1 MKVFVGMWP
10 RYRRLEDK
18 MEQNF
23 RMIDVGEKSISRRRA
38 VATGTITVCSETA
51 TMIKNGDS
59 PKGNILAMSEVA
71 GIMAAKN
78 TWQLL
83 PLCHPLILDS
93 VRIWF
98 EQKGNQI
105 QAYCEV
111 ICHGKTGVEME
122 ALVGVNTCLLTIYD
136 LAKAVD
142 PVIEISD
149 VHLQLKEGGKSG
161 VWSHPKEL
169 ANRNAEIKKD
179 FFQGLHFAVG
189 TLSDRA
195 SKGEYT
201 DLSGPIIK
209 DYFQSVGGHCVSY
222 DIIPD
227 EKDCLKELV
236 LKAAHSYIHQKV
248 DVLFLTG
255 GTGISTR
262 DITPETLKDLASK
275 ELVGFG
281 ELQRWYG
288 SKYTKAS
295 WLSRSSAYVVENTL
309 VVLFPGSPKAV
320 SQGIEAIAELVP
332 HAIKMMKGLSH
343 S

>member
-1 MKVFVGMWP
+1 
-10 RYRRLEDK
+10 

-23 RMIDVGEKSISRRRA
+23 RMIDVGEKSITRRRA

-51 TMIKNGDS
+51 MMIKKGDS
-59 PKGNILAMSEVA
+59 PKGNILAMAEVA
-71 GIMAAKN
+71 GIMASKN

-98 EQKGNQI
+98 EQKGNHI

-161 VWSHPKEL
+161 VWLHPKEL
-169 ANRNAEIKKD
+169 NNSKLETKNNNTDIKKD
-179 FFQGLHFAVG
+179 FFHGLNFAVG

-209 DYFQSVGGHCVSY
+209 DYFQSVAGQCVFY
-222 DIIPD
+222 EIIPD

-236 LKAAHSYIHQKV
+236 LKAAHSAIHQKV

-255 GTGISTR
+255 GTGISSR
-262 DITPETLKDLASK
+262 DITPETVSELASK

-281 ELQRWYG
+281 ELQRQHG
-288 SKYTKAS
+288 SKYTKAA
-295 WLSRSSAYVVENTL
+295 WLSRASAYVVENTL

-320 SQGIEAIAELVP
+320 AQGMEVIAELVP